1 MDIIDAIRND
11 SFTEKLLKKLCDFQ
25 LCDELTSKNE
35 KIFAKSHCIGDN
47 ESYNKYVLLDNGV
60 IGFIS
65 RGNDEVEGCIAEN
78 LTDFFELIINYPD
91 FLDFVSVEL
100 FNGLYEE
107 LFYKENEIL
116 LKKLLSIF
124 KPDNIIK
131 HALSEQ
137 LGIAVDDKTALNSIY
152 KFYSAVKKG
161 ISNGYGNASAG
172 NIMIYPFVAD
182 EEMEVF
188 SLKDWVD
195 NWIIYYKDL

>member
-78 LTDFFELIINYPD
+78 FTDFFELIINCPD

-100 FNGLYEE
+100 FNELYEE
-107 LFYKENEIL
+107 LFYKENENL
-116 LKKLLSIF
+116 LKKLLLMF
-124 KPDNIIK
+124 KSDNIIK
-131 HALSEQ
+131 QALSER
-137 LGIAVDDKTALNSIY
+137 LVIAVDDKISVNAIY

-161 ISNGYGNASAG
+161 ISNGYNNANVG
-172 NIMIYPFVAD
+172 HIMIYPFVAD
-182 EEMEVF
+182 EEIEIF

-195 NWIIYYKDL
+195 NWTNYI